1 MQTFPVLTNR
11 PRARMWMHR
20 NDRHQAASQKSLNN
34 QHEREREFPEIVNQE
49 THRTTVHRIRGRR
62 LVGTL
67 ITDRSITCLDG
78 THVWY
83 FVTTRDFS
91 RLPCSACK
99 LLPPFSAMSVARVL
113 KEVGFMYDLAKRLLE
128 PSLDQAH
135 MNSHGQLLLAETHSG
150 THFSVE

>member
-1 MQTFPVLTNR
+1 M
-11 PRARMWMHR
+11 
-20 NDRHQAASQKSLNN
+20 
-34 QHEREREFPEIVNQE
+34 
-49 THRTTVHRIRGRR
+49 HRIRGRR

-83 FVTTRDFS
+83 FVTTREFS

-99 LLPPFSAMSVARVL
+99 HLPPFSAMSVARVL

-135 MNSHGQLLLAETHSG
+135 MNINGQMLLVGTHSDA
-150 THFSVE
+150 HFSIE